1 MRDHPEDGKTVHPTD
16 PRRDM
21 ATFTVH
27 DENSAPDDA
36 KPTLEQAKKQFG
48 AIPNLYGVLAES
60 PQALAAYHAMSD
72 QFQQSS
78 LSRPV
83 QLVVWLTASRHNGCG
98 YCVAAYSAMAK
109 GEGVDDSVVE
119 AIREDK
125 PIDDTA
131 LQAVR
136 IFTTQVV
143 EQRGWVADHDV
154 QAFLDSGFTQRQVL
168 DVLTGVAQKTLSNY
182 VNHLARTPLDKP
194 FTPFAWS
201 GDQ

>member
-1 MRDHPEDGKTVHPTD
+1 
-16 PRRDM
+16 M
-21 ATFTVH
+21 AKFSIH
-27 DENSAPDDA
+27 DQNSAPDDA
-36 KPTLEQAKKQFG
+36 KPTLAQAKEQFG

-60 PQALAAYHAMSD
+60 PQALAAYHAMSE

-78 LSRPV
+78 LSKPA

-125 PIDDTA
+125 PIDDAT
-131 LQAVR
+131 LEAVR
-136 IFTTQVV
+136 VFTTRVV

-154 QAFLDSGFTQRQVL
+154 QAFLDSGFSQRQIL

-182 VNHLARTPLDKP
+182 ANHLAGTPLDEAFK
-194 FTPFAWS
+194 TFAWS
-201 GDQ
+201 GDR